1 MRPATPL
8 ICEFI
13 TAHRERFGVAPI
25 CRALSAH
32 GVKIAP
38 RTYARSNSPVLQR
51 PVEPAQFASQNWEGG
66 FQLDSGPGLLFG
78 VAEMEVADFDGSEVC
93 YSENP
98 TANAYIS

>member
-1 MRPATPL
+1 M

-38 RTYARSNSPVLQR
+38 RTYWAHVSRPPSKRAMWDMAITEILAGYYQPAGDGRRS
-51 PVEPAQFASQNWEGG
+51 ACMA
-66 FQLDSGPGLLFG
+66 
-78 VAEMEVADFDGSEVC
+78 A
-93 YSENP
+93 
-98 TANAYIS
+98 